1 MNQVDMEVGEED
13 NDIEIHDLD
22 GDELHQ
28 IPQMLSKETN
38 AAMKV
43 KIIKLDSEEHSV
55 SNTVKVVVDQMDDDN
70 QSIHGFLENRTIFV
84 DHKISKEAHS
94 EKLSSNP
101 NSVTHF
107 NFLRSCFE
115 ESLKDG
121 LHCDTILIL
130 ADSTL
135 KINKILAVLMFPLLC
150 ECGDMMDHTT
160 IILPDYTLEQIKSI
174 LDSFL
179 GKNYVLGSNNFK
191 MSSDKNMRF
200 RQDSS
205 FDSDHGDTDIIED
218 YSAENIEVNF
228 LNLSPIPLNE
238 VLLKSDLS
246 QTGTP
251 LKMISESET
260 ELMCSESTILDGLE
274 LKCEKCNVLFAN
286 ENALKDHGCSSQ
298 SYKCQICKKTF
309 PNMYS
314 LVTHEVESH
323 EESSV
328 GDAYLTEFD
337 PVECFKCKT
346 VMTKASELLGHGCSQ
361 TKYNP
366 TKCAICR
373 KILANKSQMLAHLC
387 PKLVKKADKTV
398 GDAIKAFDN
407 KNCFSCNKEFPTIRR
422 TIIHE
427 VEECRN
433 LWRKSHPDFRL
444 KIYSCEYCERNF
456 VIKRKF
462 NLHIERHHRDKTETW
477 NPSRI
482 QNASEEPSSSA
493 SMIISNIETLDQGSN
508 IENVDPHEHNIDES
522 EDFLDPNQLCIQEP
536 SVGVEEMKVFAD
548 DLKRKETDF
557 LKAVKQLQ
565 ELEEGSTTCVHCGK
579 KMSSRKACLEH
590 EVNVHGDLSNA
601 EQYYRCDYCP
611 KIFINKTLRN
621 NHLTTHTDERKY
633 QCHLCAQRFKTTG
646 NLNAHLASCHDPED
660 TGFFKKF
667 KCQFCPKTFRFPAQI
682 MQHERVHTK
691 EKPFNCDLC
700 GKGFSV
706 KCNLKAHLETHKS
719 LDERIYKCETCNHSA
734 TTYPLLKLH
743 MHSHTGERPYVCEL
757 CGESYKRPSNLRRH
771 KKAMC
776 KLRPGAPVMEEGD
789 EDGEVYERI
798 ETVVVQGEEEG
809 DIIIETG
816 EYEESHDIFEVE
828 DGVIIQEM
836 PNVLIEDICDTVVEE
851 GIVEDDGIKYETQL
865 VTL

>member
-1 MNQVDMEVGEED
+1 MNQVDEEIEMD
-13 NDIEIHDLD
+13 ESEKDVEMDEMDDIIQRDFPHLV
-22 GDELHQ
+22 
-28 IPQMLSKETN
+28 PKETN
-38 AAMKV
+38 NAMKV
-43 KIIKLDSEEHSV
+43 KIIQLDSEEPSD
-55 SNTVKVVVDQMDDDN
+55 SNTVKVVVDQVDDDN

-84 DHKISKEAHS
+84 DHKLDKEANLDP
-94 EKLSSNP
+94 LSGNP

-115 ESLKDG
+115 EALREN
-121 LHCDTILIL
+121 LYCDTILIL
-130 ADSTL
+130 ADSSL
-135 KINKILAVLMFPLLC
+135 SLNRLLAVLIFPLLGHC
-150 ECGDMMDHTT
+150 DNLDCAT
-160 IILPDYTLEQIKSI
+160 IILPDYTLEQIQSI
-174 LDSFL
+174 FDRFL
-179 GKNYVLGSNNFK
+179 GRNYVVGSNNFK
-191 MSSDKNMRF
+191 MSSDKNLRF
-200 RQDSS
+200 RQQPSLDC
-205 FDSDHGDTDIIED
+205 ED
-218 YSAENIEVNF
+218 YSSDNIEVNF
-228 LNLSPIPLNE
+228 LNLSPIPLQE
-238 VLLKSDLS
+238 VLLKSELS
-246 QTGTP
+246 LTDSATT
-251 LKMISESET
+251 ESEPIDG
-260 ELMCSESTILDGLE
+260 SEP
-274 LKCEKCNVLFAN
+274 KCCKCNALFSC
-286 ENALKDHGCSSQ
+286 ETTLHDHQLRCGAP
-298 SYKCQICKKTF
+298 SYNCQICKKGF
-309 PNMYS
+309 ENMYS

-328 GDAYLTEFD
+328 GGAFLTEFD
-337 PVECFKCKT
+337 PVECFKCKS
-346 VMTKASELLGHGCSQ
+346 VMTKASELLDHGCCQ

-366 TKCAICR
+366 TKCAICK
-373 KILANKSQMLAHLC
+373 KILANKSQMLGHVC
-387 PKLVKKADKTV
+387 PKLVRKGEKTV

-407 KNCFSCNKEFPTIRR
+407 KNCFTCNKEFSTIRR

-427 VEECRN
+427 VEECKN

-444 KIYSCEYCERNF
+444 KIYSCEQCERNF

-462 NLHIERHHRDKTETW
+462 NLHMERHHKEKTDISE
-477 NPSRI
+477 PMKS
-482 QNASEEPSSSA
+482 QSNASKTTFSTDLTISS
-493 SMIISNIETLDQGSN
+493 IESLHKGSN
-508 IENVDPHEHNIDES
+508 IENVDPQNHDS
-522 EDFLDPNQLCIQEP
+522 EVMDGFSDPNNLGNDQHY
-536 SVGVEEMKVFAD
+536 VEEIEIEDV
-548 DLKRKETDF
+548 LKRKETDF

-579 KMSSRKACLEH
+579 KLSSRKACLEH

-601 EQYYRCDYCP
+601 EQYYRCEYCP

-660 TGFFKKF
+660 TGLFKKF

-719 LDERIYKCETCNHSA
+719 LDERIFKCDICNHSA

-776 KLRPGAPVMEEGD
+776 KLRPGAPIMEEPD
-789 EDGEVYERI
+789 EDGELYERI
-798 ETVVVQGEEEG
+798 ETVVVQGEDEG

-816 EYEESHDIFEVE
+816 EYEESHDVFEVQ

-836 PNVLIEDICDTVVEE
+836 PNVMIEDICDTVVEE

>member
-1 MNQVDMEVGEED
+1 MEMMENDKRIAITTMEDKIYRDAPQVT
-13 NDIEIHDLD
+13 
-22 GDELHQ
+22 
-28 IPQMLSKETN
+28 SKEN
-38 AAMKV
+38 NGVKV
-43 KIIKLDSEEHSV
+43 KIIQLDSEESCE
-55 SNTVKVVVDQMDDDN
+55 SSTVKVVVDEVDDDN

-84 DHKISKEAHS
+84 DHKETTIDP
-94 EKLSSNP
+94 LSGNP
-101 NSVTHF
+101 NSVSHF
-107 NFLRSCFE
+107 NFLRCCLE
-115 ESLKDG
+115 EALNEK
-121 LHCDTILIL
+121 LYCDTTLIL
-130 ADSTL
+130 SNSTMSVNRL
-135 KINKILAVLMFPLLC
+135 LVVLVFPWLNDD
-150 ECGDMMDHTT
+150 ENPNVEV
-160 IILPDYTLEQIKSI
+160 IILPDYSLEEMQDIFDK
-174 LDSFL
+174 FL
-179 GKNYVLGSNNFK
+179 GGTTNSYNI
-191 MSSDKNMRF
+191 SSDKNTRPVHH
-200 RQDSS
+200 S
-205 FDSDHGDTDIIED
+205 E
-218 YSAENIEVNF
+218 YSTESIEVNF

-238 VLLKSDLS
+238 VLLKPELLEAQSDEGDS
-246 QTGTP
+246 FVNVH
-251 LKMISESET
+251 S
-260 ELMCSESTILDGLE
+260 E
-274 LKCEKCNVLFAN
+274 LKCTSC
-286 ENALKDHGCSSQ
+286 NALFSSDVTLKEHLNKCGHQ
-298 SYKCQICKKTF
+298 NYNCQICKKSF
-309 PNMYS
+309 GNMYS

-328 GDAYLTEFD
+328 GGALLTEFE
-337 PVECFKCKT
+337 PVQCFKCKF
-346 VMTKASELLGHGCSQ
+346 VMTKASELYDHDCSQ

-366 TKCAICR
+366 TKCVQCK
-373 KILANKSQMLAHLC
+373 KILANKTQMLGHVC
-387 PKLVKKADKTV
+387 PKLVRKSEKTV

-407 KNCFSCNKEFPTIRR
+407 KNCFTCNKEFSTVRR

-427 VEECRN
+427 VEECNN

-444 KIYSCEYCERNF
+444 KIYNCDKCQRHF

-462 NLHIERHHRDKTETW
+462 NLHMERHSKEKKADSMDFMEVQNETLK
-477 NPSRI
+477 
-482 QNASEEPSSSA
+482 ASN
-493 SMIISNIETLDQGSN
+493 NIENLDQGSN
-508 IENVDPHEHNIDES
+508 IENVDPRRINNEEETKMVES
-522 EDFLDPNQLCIQEP
+522 SYLSVDHHSEGED
-536 SVGVEEMKVFAD
+536 SKVFD
-548 DLKRKETDF
+548 EDLKRKETDF

-579 KMSSRKACLEH
+579 KLSSRKACLEH

-660 TGFFKKF
+660 TGLYKRY

-719 LDERIYKCETCNHSA
+719 LDERIYKCSICNHSA
-734 TTYPLLKLH
+734 TTFPLLKLH

-776 KLRPGAPVMEEGD
+776 KLRPGAPIIEESY
-789 EDGEVYERI
+789 EEEELYERI
-798 ETVVVQGEEEG
+798 ETVVVQGEDEG
-809 DIIIETG
+809 DIIIEAG
-816 EYEESHDIFEVE
+816 EYEESHDVFEVE

-851 GIVEDDGIKYETQL
+851 GIVEDDGIKYETEL

>member
-1 MNQVDMEVGEED
+1 MDQAEDDMDGED
-13 NDIEIHDLD
+13 HNIEMQDLD
-22 GDELHQ
+22 GEDFIHGD
-28 IPQMLSKETN
+28 IPHMLGKEANT
-38 AAMKV
+38 AMKV
-43 KIIKLDSEEHSV
+43 KIIQLDAEEHSL

-84 DHKISKEAHS
+84 DHKVNKDALT

-101 NSVTHF
+101 NTVTHF

-115 ESLKDG
+115 EALREG
-121 LHCDTILIL
+121 LYCDTILVL
-130 ADSTL
+130 ADASMTL
-135 KINKILAVLMFPLLC
+135 NSILAVLLFPVLGQ
-150 ECGDMMDHTT
+150 CGDMTDYSTL
-160 IILPDYTLEQIKSI
+160 ILPDYTMDQIQSI
-174 LDSFL
+174 LDRFL

-191 MSSDKNMRF
+191 MTSDKNMRF
-200 RQDSS
+200 RQDDS
-205 FDSDHGDTDIIED
+205 FDSDFRDTNNAEE
-218 YSAENIEVNF
+218 YSGESIEVNF

-246 QTGTP
+246 QARTP
-251 LKMISESET
+251 PKMTSASSESELICST
-260 ELMCSESTILDGLE
+260 DLSGPELTCA
-274 LKCEKCNVLFAN
+274 KCNVLFAN
-286 ENALKDHGCSSQ
+286 ENALKEHGCSNQ
-298 SYKCQICKKTF
+298 NYKCQICKKQF
-309 PNMYS
+309 ANMYS

-323 EESSV
+323 EESSA
-328 GDAYLTEFD
+328 GDAYMTEFD

-346 VMTKASELLGHGCSQ
+346 VMTKASELLDHGCSQ

-373 KILANKSQMLAHLC
+373 KILANKSQMMGHLC
-387 PKLVKKADKTV
+387 PKLVKKGDKTV

-407 KNCFSCNKEFPTIRR
+407 KICFSCNKEFPTIRR

-444 KIYSCEYCERNF
+444 KIYSCDYCERNF

-462 NLHIERHHRDKTETW
+462 NLHLERHHRDKKDNWDPLKLQNT
-477 NPSRI
+477 RI
-482 QNASEEPSSSA
+482 EPSSS
-493 SMIISNIETLDQGSN
+493 SGILSNIATLDQGSN
-508 IENVDPHEHNIDES
+508 IENVDPHNHDEEI
-522 EDFLDPNQLCIQEP
+522 EDLMDPSQLNIQEH
-536 SVGVEEMKVFAD
+536 SLGVEEMKVFAD
-548 DLKRKETDF
+548 DLKRKESDF

-565 ELEEGSTTCVHCGK
+565 ELEEGSSTCVHCGK

-646 NLNAHLASCHDPED
+646 NLNAHLASCHDPEE

-776 KLRPGAPVMEEGD
+776 KLRPGAAVMEDGD
-789 EDGEVYERI
+789 EEIYERI

-851 GIVEDDGIKYETQL
+851 GIVEDDGIKYETEL
-865 VTL
+865 ITL

>member
-1 MNQVDMEVGEED
+1 MDHIGVDMEGMED
-13 NDIEIHDLD
+13 ESIEIDLD
-22 GDELHQ
+22 ADFSSRSISRILAKTSS
-28 IPQMLSKETN
+28 L
-38 AAMKV
+38 KV
-43 KIIKLDSEEHSV
+43 KIIQLDSEEHNE
-55 SNTVKVVVDQMDDDN
+55 SNTVKVLVDQQDDDN

-84 DHKISKEAHS
+84 DHKNDKDIQPERVPGKT
-94 EKLSSNP
+94 SSFA
-101 NSVTHF
+101 HF

-115 ESLKDG
+115 EYLTSG
-121 LHCDTILIL
+121 LYCDTVLVL
-130 ADSTL
+130 ADSTMA
-135 KINKILAVLMFPLLC
+135 INRVLAVLMFPMLGHC
-150 ECGDMMDHTT
+150 VDMVDYIDSNT
-160 IILPDYTLEQIKSI
+160 IILPDYTLEQIQNI
-174 LDSFL
+174 LGRFLGNIHTELDS
-179 GKNYVLGSNNFK
+179 NMHS
-191 MSSDKNMRF
+191 MTSDRNMRF
-200 RQDSS
+200 RNAFSLSTEYGDSINS
-205 FDSDHGDTDIIED
+205 EEIFIDNSPENFNSVSPDT
-218 YSAENIEVNF
+218 V
-228 LNLSPIPLNE
+228 NE
-238 VLLKSDLS
+238 VLLKSDMSQPLS
-246 QTGTP
+246 PIQF
-251 LKMISESET
+251 LNEASDA
-260 ELMCSESTILDGLE
+260 ELQCYSSDQDF
-274 LKCEKCNVLFAN
+274 KCEKCNAVFSN
-286 ENALKDHGCSSQ
+286 EDAFRDHGCSTQ
-298 SYKCQICKKTF
+298 SYKCQICKKAF
-309 PNMYS
+309 VNMYS

-323 EESSV
+323 EESSS
-328 GDAYLTEFD
+328 GDAFLTEFD

-346 VMTKASELLGHGCSQ
+346 VMTKASELIDHGCTL

-387 PKLVKKADKTV
+387 PKVVKKCDTTV

-433 LWRKSHPDFRL
+433 MWRKSHPDFRL
-444 KIYSCEYCERNF
+444 KIYSCEHCDRNF

-462 NLHIERHHRDKTETW
+462 NLHKERHHRKEIDTW
-477 NPSRI
+477 DPLLVQES
-482 QNASEEPSSSA
+482 SGMPSSTEDSL
-493 SMIISNIETLDQGSN
+493 MSNIETEDKGSN
-508 IENVDPHEHNIDES
+508 IENVDPHK
-522 EDFLDPNQLCIQEP
+522 EDSDNFKDPNQH
-536 SVGVEEMKVFAD
+536 
-548 DLKRKETDF
+548 RKEADF

-565 ELEEGSTTCVHCGK
+565 ELDSSSTTCAHCNK
-579 KMSSRKACLEH
+579 KMSSRKACVEH
-590 EVNVHGDLSNA
+590 EVSVHGDLANA

-682 MQHERVHTK
+682 SQHERVHTK
-691 EKPFNCDLC
+691 EKPFNCHLC

-719 LDERIYKCETCNHSA
+719 LDERIFKCETCNHSA
-734 TTYPLLKLH
+734 TTYSLLKLH

-776 KLRPGAPVMEEGD
+776 KLRPGAPIIEEEG
-789 EDGEVYERI
+789 EMYERI

-809 DIIIETG
+809 DIVIEAG

>member
-1 MNQVDMEVGEED
+1 MDQADVEMEIGESD
-13 NDIEIHDLD
+13 KDD
-22 GDELHQ
+22 GMHDELDDDFIQRDFPHL
-28 IPQMLSKETN
+28 LSKETN
-38 AAMKV
+38 AGMKV
-43 KIIKLDSEEHSV
+43 KIIQLDSEEHCE

-84 DHKISKEAHS
+84 DHKVDKDEPSDPLAG
-94 EKLSSNP
+94 NP

-115 ESLKDG
+115 EALRDNIYS
-121 LHCDTILIL
+121 DTILIL
-130 ADSTL
+130 EDSSLTL
-135 KINKILAVLMFPLLC
+135 NRILVILVFPWLGDC
-150 ECGDMMDHTT
+150 EIMDFAT
-160 IILPDYTLEQIKSI
+160 IILPDYTLAQIQGI
-174 LDSFL
+174 LSSFL
-179 GKNYVLGSNNFK
+179 GRNYVVGSNNFK
-191 MSSDKNMRF
+191 MSSDRNMRF
-200 RQDSS
+200 RQKASLDCEEFS
-205 FDSDHGDTDIIED
+205 TD
-218 YSAENIEVNF
+218 NIEVNF

-238 VLLKSDLS
+238 VLIKSELS
-246 QTGTP
+246 
-251 LKMISESET
+251 LSET
-260 ELMCSESTILDGLE
+260 SKNCTRQKNEPDIMCSESANPE
-274 LKCEKCNVLFAN
+274 LKCVKCNVLFSS
-286 ENALKDHGCSSQ
+286 EIALQDHRCAALPN
-298 SYKCQICKKTF
+298 YNCQICKKSF
-309 PNMYS
+309 ENMYS

-323 EESSV
+323 DESSD
-328 GDAYLTEFD
+328 GGAFLTEFD

-346 VMTKASELLGHGCSQ
+346 VMTKASELLDHGCSL

-366 TKCAICR
+366 TKCAVCK
-373 KILANKSQMLAHLC
+373 KILANKTQMLSHVC
-387 PKLVKKADKTV
+387 PKLVRKGDRTV

-407 KNCFSCNKEFPTIRR
+407 KTCFTCNKEFSTIRR

-427 VEECRN
+427 VEECKN

-444 KIYSCEYCERNF
+444 KIYSCDHCERNF

-462 NLHIERHHRDKTETW
+462 NLHMERHHKGKSDSWEPLKA
-477 NPSRI
+477 
-482 QNASEEPSSSA
+482 QNTVAEPTTSTNL
-493 SMIISNIETLDQGSN
+493 IITNIETLDQGSN
-508 IENVDPHEHNIDES
+508 IENVDPHNHINEEMD
-522 EDFLDPNQLCIQEP
+522 DFVDPNQLSIQQQP
-536 SVGVEEMKVFAD
+536 VGVEEIKVSEE

-601 EQYYRCDYCP
+601 EQYYRCEYCP

-660 TGFFKKF
+660 TGLYKKF

-776 KLRPGAPVMEEGD
+776 KLRPGAPIMEEVD
-789 EDGEVYERI
+789 EDGELYERI
-798 ETVVVQGEEEG
+798 ETVVVQGEDEG